1 MNVAF
6 LIFLIRRKSRAYL
19 VVLHAYTDNI
29 KELKQIQLVSQSVTH
44 GSVSQTLMSPAKM
57 HAAGPML
64 DL

>member
-6 LIFLIRRKSRAYL
+6 LIFLIRRKSRVYL

-29 KELKQIQLVSQSVTH
+29 KELKQIQPVTH